1 MVEYNFKINKFLTN
15 EFLTNEFQLAKNNP
29 KNNIRANRLLS
40 SRLLFNSFLF
50 HRLNQRIPQRI
61 NVYTPKVHV
70 CFSNK
75 KKLALVIGINYENDA
90 KLELSGC
97 INDTKIL
104 KNILLSDFGYTEND
118 IILMTDKTDIKPTR
132 KNIENM
138 LNTVLERVRRENIT
152 ELFLSYSGHGTF
164 VRDVDGDENDGQDEA
179 LVPLDCNTHGVIL
192 DDYLHS
198 AFLSK
203 LPANVN
209 VFSLM
214 DCCHSGTILDLQY
227 KYVHR
232 GGAAT
237 NGVFVTDQKK
247 TVSAK
252 VIKISGSRDN
262 QYSMDAF
269 LDGEFK
275 GAMTASFS
283 KTYKNSKDCRELLI
297 NMSNVL
303 KAQRF
308 TQVPVL
314 TSSFNYNS
322 NDKILLK

>member
-1 MVEYNFKINKFLTN
+1 MVQYNFKIR
-15 EFLTNEFQLAKNNP
+15 QVP
-29 KNNIRANRLLS
+29 IANRS
-40 SRLLFNSFLF
+40 IYRMQFNRFIFNRFLFN
-50 HRLNQRIPQRI
+50 RLNQRIPQRV

-75 KKLALVIGINYENDA
+75 KKLAFVIGINYENDA
-90 KLELSGC
+90 KLKLNGC
-97 INDTKIL
+97 INDTKII
-104 KNILLSDFGYTEND
+104 KNILMSDFGYTEND
-118 IILMTDKTDIKPTR
+118 IILMTDNTDVKPTR
-132 KNIENM
+132 KNIENT
-138 LNTVLERVRRENIT
+138 LNNILERVRKENIT

-164 VRDVDGDENDGQDEA
+164 VRDRDGDETDGQDEA
-179 LVPLDCNTHGVIL
+179 LVPLDCYTNGIIL

-209 VFSLM
+209 LFSLM

-247 TVSAK
+247 TVAAK

-262 QYSMDAF
+262 QVSMDAF

-283 KTYKNSKDCRELLI
+283 KTYKNSKDCRELLL
-297 NMSNVL
+297 NMSNNL

-308 TQVPVL
+308 TQQPVL
-314 TSSFNYNS
+314 TSSFNYNDK
-322 NDKILLK
+322 DKILLK